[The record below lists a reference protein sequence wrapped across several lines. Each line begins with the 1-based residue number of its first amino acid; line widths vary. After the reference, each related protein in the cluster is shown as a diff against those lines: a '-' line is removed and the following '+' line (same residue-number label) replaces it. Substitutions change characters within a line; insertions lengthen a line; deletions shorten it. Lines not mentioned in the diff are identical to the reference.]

1 MIELTKVDKKDRIIL
16 ERLLQLY
23 LHEITIY
30 FPIDID
36 NDGLYHYH
44 NIDNYFNNDNNIAY
58 FIKENNTLVGFI
70 LFDII
75 NNQNIIQE
83 IFIINNYKRNGF
95 AKKAVF
101 KLFENIKGEYI
112 VKALPNS
119 KVAELFWINT
129 IKEYTKDNYKVEYVG
144 KYNRA
149 EFTFMI

>member
-36 NDGLYHYH
+36 NDGLYHYD

-70 LFDII
+70 LLI
-75 NNQNIIQE
+75 
-83 IFIINNYKRNGF
+83 
-95 AKKAVF
+95 
-101 KLFENIKGEYI
+101 LSSIK
-112 VKALPNS
+112 
-119 KVAELFWINT
+119 
-129 IKEYTKDNYKVEYVG
+129 
-144 KYNRA
+144 
-149 EFTFMI
+149 